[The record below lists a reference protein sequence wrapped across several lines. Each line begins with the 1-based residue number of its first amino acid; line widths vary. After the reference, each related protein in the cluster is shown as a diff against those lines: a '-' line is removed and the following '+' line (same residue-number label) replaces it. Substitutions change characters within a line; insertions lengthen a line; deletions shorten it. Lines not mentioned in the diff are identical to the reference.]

1 MKNIINGKNF
11 FHKYFDK
18 KNNFKLFDIG
28 KLDSS
33 KNLLVYGR
41 SDDVMN
47 VRGHRIGSGEI
58 EDQILKIN
66 EIKEVCAVS
75 CQDKLE
81 GSKIVI
87 FYSKKI
93 DTNDN
98 LLKKINLKIINYFG
112 SWAKPEYVIELS
124 QLPKTR
130 SGKILRRLL
139 RVLINNPSEKNIGDV
154 STILDKKIINEV
166 RLNISKLK

>member
-1 MKNIINGKNF
+1 M
-11 FHKYFDK
+11 
-18 KNNFKLFDIG
+18 LFDIG
-28 KLDSS
+28 KLDTN

-58 EDQILKIN
+58 EDQILQI
-66 EIKEVCAVS
+66 ERVKEVCAVS
-75 CQDKLE
+75 CKNEIE

-87 FYSKKI
+87 FYSKKNQNH
-93 DTNDN
+93 DK
-98 LLKKINLKIINYFG
+98 LSQEINIKIIEYFG
-112 SWAKPEYVIELS
+112 SWAKPEYIIELS

-139 RVLINNPSEKNIGDV
+139 RILINNPKEKNIGDV
-154 STILDKKIINEV
+154 STILDKRIIDEI
-166 RLNISKLK
+166 RLNILKIK